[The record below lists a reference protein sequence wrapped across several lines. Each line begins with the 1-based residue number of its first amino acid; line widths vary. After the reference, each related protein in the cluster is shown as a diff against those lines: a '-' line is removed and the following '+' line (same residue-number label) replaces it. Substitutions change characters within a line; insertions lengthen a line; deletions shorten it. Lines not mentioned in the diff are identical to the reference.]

1 MEGNIPIVRD
11 EATVDRILRAYC
23 HLFPEITPE
32 LNSYWNFART
42 PRHGLLPFL
51 TSNFL
56 EAHYGQYLSL
66 HRHIEGMRQDL
77 SLQERAAELM
87 DASRRAG
94 VGLSIGLSP
103 WTDDALLDTWD
114 ASKREA
120 VIVLGHDW
128 YPIVSL
134 KKDGRLHDPDSPLWR
149 YGSLHEAPPR
159 YRVGI
164 PPAVLSKTPVV
175 LFLNLVPDFRPVG
188 AKTTGTL
195 RGYDDWLCG
204 FDAVLRSVCRVYE
217 RVSIV
222 SWGANTWNA
231 VKPKLDAR
239 FKRQSIMCHA
249 KEAMG
254 VPSRYMA
261 ADRSIPFLA
270 LPHPSFRSNWNQ
282 NALSHAAAGFQALG
296 LVDASPRA

>member
-120 VIVLGHDW
+120 VIVLETVSKRLFGAVNLCGELLTSGIGTTEAEEMGK
-128 YPIVSL
+128 PIIDDEL
-134 KKDGRLHDPDSPLWR
+134 WTLIEPLLPPAKPRREKNPGRLPVSNRAALTGILFVLKTGLRWR
-149 YGSLHEAPPR
+149 DLPAEMGCGSGVTCWR
-159 YRVGI
+159 R
-164 PPAVLSKTPVV
+164 
-175 LFLNLVPDFRPVG
+175 
-188 AKTTGTL
+188 L
-195 RGYDDWLCG
+195 RDW
-204 FDAVLRSVCRVYE
+204 
-217 RVSIV
+217 
-222 SWGANTWNA
+222 
-231 VKPKLDAR
+231 
-239 FKRQSIMCHA
+239 Q
-249 KEAMG
+249 
-254 VPSRYMA
+254 A
-261 ADRSIPFLA
+261 A
-270 LPHPSFRSNWNQ
+270 
-282 NALSHAAAGFQALG
+282 
-296 LVDASPRA
+296 